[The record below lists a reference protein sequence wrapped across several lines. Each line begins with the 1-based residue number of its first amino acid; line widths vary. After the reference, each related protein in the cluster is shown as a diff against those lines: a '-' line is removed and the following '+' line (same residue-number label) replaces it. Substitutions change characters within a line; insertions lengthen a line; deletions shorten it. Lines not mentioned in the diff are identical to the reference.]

1 MFGAMCWLPIL
12 GIVPASLMA
21 QRLPVNLGTAGDYVV
36 LSKTGIT
43 NVPPS
48 PIVGNIGASPITGA
62 AVHVTC
68 AEVTGTIQVVDA
80 AGPAPCSVI
89 NPLGLTVAILD
100 MQTAYTDAAGRTVP
114 DFTEFAAGN
123 ISGRTLTPG
132 LYKWSTSVLADATG
146 FTLSGGPNAVWIF
159 QVAGDI
165 TLANGAKAILAGG
178 AQANNIFW
186 QVAGPTGVTLGTG
199 AIFNGTILSS
209 KQVIMNTG
217 AALNGR
223 ALAQTQVT
231 LQSTAVTTPGPLVG
245 GIPIPVAPTVT
256 STAPANLAVGAS
268 ISSLIS
274 ATFSEIMDP
283 ATISGLTFTL
293 KNGLTSV
300 LGTVSYVGL
309 TATFTPGA
317 NLLAN
322 TVYTGTITT
331 GAKDPAGIGLTSNYI
346 WNFTTGA
353 APDITPPTVIS
364 TAPASGSVAVP
375 TGSALLATFSEAMDP
390 ATITNVTFNLKQG
403 LVPVAGSVIY
413 VGVTGTFT
421 PAASLL
427 ASTTYTATVTS
438 GVKDL
443 AGNAMASNYVWTFTT
458 GAGPDITPPTVVST
472 TPTTGAV
479 AVPTGNSLLATFSEA
494 MDPTTITNVTFNLK
508 QGLVPVAGS
517 VIYFGV
523 TGTFTPTASLL
534 ASTTYTATITTGVKD
549 LTGNAMVA
557 NYVWTFTTGAGPDIT
572 PPTVS
577 STLPSSAATGVAT
590 STALLATFSE
600 AMDPTTVTIANFS
613 LKQGVTPVA
622 GTVLYAGLLGT
633 FTPAS
638 SLAVGTTYTA
648 TITSG
653 VKDLAGNAMVANYV
667 WSFTTASAVV
677 VPPVNTLP
685 VVTSTVPANGAVLV
699 TMTTNISANFNKPM
713 DPLTVTAATFTVL
726 QGTTTVA
733 GTVSYAGGAAMFR
746 PTTNLLPGIVY
757 SVQLSSGVR
766 DLAGNSLTNYQWSF
780 TTGTSTGQSPICIAN
795 FAVLAGTAVVA
806 SGSNSIFG
814 DVGSSPGSSVTGFAP
829 GTIKGTVH
837 AGDAFAAR
845 AMVDLNNAYADAV
858 ARSAGPVTL
867 SANIG
872 GQTFTAGLYQS
883 GSSLDISSAPLTL
896 DAKGD
901 INAVF
906 IFQIPSGF
914 TTATNQ
920 QTILTGGANA
930 ANVFWQ
936 VGSSAFL
943 GTNST
948 FKGSILAAGSIT
960 LNAGATVEGR
970 LLARSG
976 TVTLQGNAVAS
987 PPPFIGF
994 GGIVNAASDA
1004 HVVAAGS
1011 IAAVFGNSLSSATVS
1026 ASNYPLLTLGGSTFQ
1041 VGTLAAPIFMVSCGQ
1056 ANVQIPWE
1064 IAGQT
1069 QAAVTATAGGV
1080 TSTVEPATVAPFAP
1094 GIFSVNQSGSG
1105 QGAVEIAATA
1115 QLAAPLGF
1123 FGNRPV
1129 RRGEYIAIYGTGFG
1143 PVTNQPATGAPAL
1156 AVPLSWTTS
1165 ATTATIGGMAAE
1177 VTFSGLVPGLT
1188 GLYQV
1193 NALVPAGAPIG
1204 DQVQLVVRI
1213 GGVNSNTVTIAVQ

>member
-1 MFGAMCWLPIL
+1 MCGMAGLLSALAM
-12 GIVPASLMA
+12 VPASLMA

-100 MQTAYTDAAGRTVP
+100 MQAAYTDAAGRTVP
-114 DFTEFAAGN
+114 DFTEFAAGD

-132 LYKWSTSVLADATG
+132 LYKWSTGVLTDATG

-199 AIFNGTILSS
+199 AIFNGTILSA

-256 STAPANLAVGAS
+256 ATAPPNLAVGAS
-268 ISSLIS
+268 ISSLIT

-300 LGTVSYVGL
+300 VGTVSYVGL

-353 APDITPPTVIS
+353 GADITPPTVIS
-364 TAPASGSVAVP
+364 TTPATGAVAVP
-375 TGSALLATFSEAMDP
+375 TGNALLATFSEAMDP
-390 ATITNVTFNLKQG
+390 STITNVTFNLKQG
-403 LVPVAGSVIY
+403 LVPVPGTVVY
-413 VGVTGTFT
+413 LGVTGTFT
-421 PAASLL
+421 PAASLSAL
-427 ASTTYTATVTS
+427 
-438 GVKDL
+438 
-443 AGNAMASNYVWTFTT
+443 
-458 GAGPDITPPTVVST
+458 
-472 TPTTGAV
+472 
-479 AVPTGNSLLATFSEA
+479 
-494 MDPTTITNVTFNLK
+494 
-508 QGLVPVAGS
+508 
-517 VIYFGV
+517 
-523 TGTFTPTASLL
+523 
-534 ASTTYTATITTGVKD
+534 TTYTATITTGVKD
-549 LTGNAMVA
+549 LAGNAMVA
-557 NYVWTFTTGAGPDIT
+557 NYAWSFTTGAGPDII

-577 STLPSSAATGVAT
+577 STLPANAATGVAT
-590 STALLATFSE
+590 GSALLATFSE
-600 AMDPTTVTIANFS
+600 AMDPTTVTTANFN
-613 LKQGVTPVA
+613 LKQGVTPIA
-622 GTVLYAGLLGT
+622 GTVLYAGLVGI
-633 FTPAS
+633 FTPTT

-667 WSFTTASAVV
+667 WSFTTAASVV
-677 VPPVNTLP
+677 VPPITTLP
-685 VVTSTVPANGAVLV
+685 VVTSTVPASGAALV
-699 TMTTNISANFNKPM
+699 TLTTNVLANFNKAI
-713 DPLTVTAATFTVL
+713 DPSTVTAATFTL
-726 QGTTTVA
+726 FQGTTAVA
-733 GTVSYAGGAAMFR
+733 GTVSYSGGGAMFR
-746 PTTNLLPGIVY
+746 PTINLLPGTVY
-757 SVQLSSGVR
+757 SGQLTSGVK
-766 DLAGNSLTNYQWSF
+766 DLAGNLLTNYQWSF
-780 TTGTSTGQSPICIAN
+780 TTGTSTGQSPICISN
-795 FAVLAGTAVVA
+795 FAVLAGTSVVA
-806 SGSNSIFG
+806 SGSNSIIG

-829 GTIKGTVH
+829 GTIRGTVH
-837 AGDAFAAR
+837 AGDPVAAR

-858 ARSAGPVTL
+858 TRSAGPVGL

-872 GQTFTAGLYQS
+872 GQTLTAGLYQS
-883 GSSLDISSAPLTL
+883 ASSLDISSAPLIL

-906 IFQIPSGF
+906 IFQVPSGF
-914 TTATNQ
+914 TTAANQ
-920 QTILTGGANA
+920 QMVLTGGTNA

-943 GTNST
+943 GSNST
-948 FKGSILAAGSIT
+948 FKGSILAVGSIT
-960 LNAGATVEGR
+960 LNTGATVEGR
-970 LLARSG
+970 LLARTG
-976 TVTLQGNAVAS
+976 TVTLQGNSVAS

-1004 HVVAAGS
+1004 HIVAAGS

-1026 ASNYPLLTLGGSTFQ
+1026 ASNYPLLALGGSTFQ

-1115 QLAAPLGF
+1115 QLAAPVGF

-1129 RRGEYIAIYGTGFG
+1129 KRGEYIAIYGTGFG

-1156 AVPLSWTTS
+1156 AAPLSWTTS
-1165 ATTATIGGMAAE
+1165 ATTATIGGIVAD

-1193 NALVPAGAPIG
+1193 NALVPASAPIG